1 MDEMDQADQE
11 LRQAISHTW
20 PFTKRDGKL
29 ELLVPSPTRKRS
41 NDTTCIFRAQCSK
54 KPTLSVTGPNKLT
67 VGKIYGG
74 MLILENWKQTRFAG
88 MPVLKQQMKLYP
100 EMYADPIPV
109 SECNNV

>member
-1 MDEMDQADQE
+1 MFHW
-11 LRQAISHTW
+11 R
-20 PFTKRDGKL
+20 
-29 ELLVPSPTRKRS
+29 
-41 NDTTCIFRAQCSK
+41 N
-54 KPTLSVTGPNKLT
+54 LSVTGPNKLT

-109 SECNNV
+109 RECEVPFN

>member
-1 MDEMDQADQE
+1 M
-11 LRQAISHTW
+11 
-20 PFTKRDGKL
+20 
-29 ELLVPSPTRKRS
+29 
-41 NDTTCIFRAQCSK
+41 
-54 KPTLSVTGPNKLT
+54 TGPNKLT